1 MEKEQQKE
9 FNYWPTFSDLGISI
23 IFILVLYLILQ
34 QVTFYL
40 TDAFKLQEIYKYQLD
55 FEKELKTDLGKDSS
69 IINSVVNDNKNQI
82 ISFKETFLF
91 DNGLWEFKSPASKN
105 FIIKVGRVIEK
116 YAKSGKLARLIVEG
130 HTDSTPITYDP
141 FGNWNLSAN
150 RAVTVV
156 KILDEINIRDAFRQ
170 GGQKKPS
177 RALSISGYSQ
187 YDYINKNENESIEDK
202 EASRR
207 IQFFLEFKIKDD
219 K

>member
-1 MEKEQQKE
+1 MNEEFHKE

-23 IFILVLYLILQ
+23 IFILILYLILQ
-34 QVTFYL
+34 QITFYL
-40 TDAFKLQEIYKYQLD
+40 TDAYKLQKIAQYQIE
-55 FEKELKTDLGKDSS
+55 FIKELKNDLGKDSV
-69 IINSVVNDNKNQI
+69 IISNVKNDNKNQI

-91 DNGLWEFKSPASKN
+91 DNGKSEFKSPASKD
-105 FIIKVGRVIEK
+105 FIIKIGRVIEK
-116 YAKSGKLARLIVEG
+116 FAKMGKLERLIVEG
-130 HTDSTPITYDP
+130 HTDSTPINFDE

-156 KILDEINIRDAFRQ
+156 RILDEINIREAFRQ
-170 GGQKKPS
+170 GGEKKPS

-187 YDYINKNENESIEDK
+187 YDYKSKPESETLEDK

-207 IQFFLEFKIKDD
+207 IQFFLEYKMDD